1 MRTNSIIGDKIYSV
15 HDSFSYADTQNI
27 YMYTINVYKTSQ
39 MGKKTTNAKKKF
51 WTFTLAT
58 IKQSLNFLK
67 HVAVLL

>member
-39 MGKKTTNAKKKF
+39 MGEKSHKC
-51 WTFTLAT
+51 
-58 IKQSLNFLK
+58 
-67 HVAVLL
+67 